1 MYNRYMWYLV
11 VEALNTPQK
20 RLTLRSGI
28 TRIGRSS
35 TNEIVVDDTA
45 ASRFHACI
53 EYKPEANTLVLTDLQ
68 STNGTYLNREKVA
81 RQAPLK
87 NKDTIRIGQV
97 LLHLENENEARPA
110 VKNTQ
115 RFTRALVLE
124 SVDNHSLLL
133 YEVAQKLNTI
143 LDLPTALVETA
154 ELVKKY
160 MNVEQCNVILE
171 QDFEGLIPLQFD
183 PELARKAIR
192 DKSAEIR
199 VDTICVPIMAGDEL
213 LGLICM
219 MRPRTVARTFV
230 QRDLQIAVA
239 ISHQAALTIQRMR
252 LLGLLKA
259 QEQIHRLLLRFV
271 SPGEAEALIGYY
283 SKNGQL
289 PGLKEEKVT
298 VLFSE
303 LANSASIA
311 EHHNLKEFA
320 QILGSFY
327 QKAAEITFRNG
338 GTIKYLATGIL
349 AVFSNENIPD
359 AEQRAVDVGREL
371 IVRMKPTGS
380 LEESRANIIGV
391 AINTGM
397 AMVGY
402 VGGEE
407 RVEFNVI
414 GDIVNVADHMQEFA
428 RPFKIIAGS
437 ETIAAL
443 GEKYP
448 HKHVRAVYLRGRE
461 TPVDIHEVLPESNEL
476 S

>member
-1 MYNRYMWYLV
+1 MWHLV
-11 VEALNTPQK
+11 IEALNTPQR

-28 TRIGRSS
+28 TRIGRGS
-35 TNEIVVDDTA
+35 TNEILVDDSA

-53 EYKPEANTLVLTDLQ
+53 EYRPETNTLTLTDLQ
-68 STNGTYLNREKVA
+68 STNGTYLNRE
-81 RQAPLK
+81 RISHQTPLK

-97 LLHLENENEARPA
+97 LLHLENESEVHRAA
-110 VKNTQ
+110 MNTQ

-133 YEVAQKLNTI
+133 YEIAQKLNTI

-154 ELVKKY
+154 ELIKQY
-160 MNVEQCNVILE
+160 MNAEQCTVILA
-171 QDFEGLIPLQFD
+171 QDFDRLIPLQFD

-199 VDTICVPIMAGDEL
+199 VDTICVPVMAGDEL

-219 MRPRTVARTFV
+219 MRTRTATRTFV

-252 LLGLLKA
+252 LLGLV
-259 QEQIHRLLLRFV
+259 QSHEQTHRMLLRFV
-271 SPGEAEALIGYY
+271 SPSEAGNLLNYY
-283 SKNGQL
+283 SKNGRL
-289 PGLKEEKVT
+289 PDLKEEKVT
-298 VLFSE
+298 VLFSN
-303 LANSASIA
+303 LANSIAIA

-320 QILGSFY
+320 QILSLFY
-327 QKAAEITFRNG
+327 QSAAEITSKNG
-338 GTIKYLATGIL
+338 GTIKYLATGIM
-349 AVFSNENIPD
+349 AIFSNETIPD

-371 IVRMKPTGS
+371 ILRMRPTGS
-380 LEESRANIIGV
+380 LDESRSNIIGV
-391 AINTGM
+391 AINTGK

-407 RVEFNVI
+407 RVEFNVV
-414 GDIVNVADHMQEFA
+414 GDVINVANHMQEYA

-443 GEKYP
+443 GENYP
-448 HKHVRAVYLRGRE
+448 HKLINSIYLRGRE
-461 TPVDIHEVLPESNEL
+461 SPVEIHEVLPE
-476 S
+476 